1 MLSSASPTETPMQN
15 TESKFLKIAGICAIV
30 APVLLFLID
39 LFHITTNRDFEW
51 TIGMWLAFA
60 LFVPA
65 VIGFAYYLVRQGSRL
80 AYVGGALAFFGAMAG
95 ASMQVLFRTHAV
107 LAEQGSFE
115 TIDQLRATFKLV
127 ASTQMIGL
135 TWPLG
140 LLTLATALVITD
152 KSRWPASVAL
162 AIGAIAFPIG
172 RIGFVQPAVLLSG
185 AMFVIA
191 FGMIGL
197 RLVKGFE
204 ERLPA

>member
-1 MLSSASPTETPMQN
+1 MLN
-15 TESKFLKIAGICAIV
+15 VESRFLTISGVCAIV
-30 APVLLFLID
+30 APILLLLVDI
-39 LFHITTNRDFEW
+39 FHITTNRDFEW

-65 VIGFAYYLVRQGSRL
+65 VIGFAYHLAKNGSRL

-107 LAEQGSFE
+107 LAEQGAFE
-115 TIDQLRATFKLV
+115 TIDRLRATFKLV

-140 LLTLATALVITD
+140 LLLLATALFMTD
-152 KSRWPASVAL
+152 KTKWPASLAL

-172 RIGFVQPAVLLSG
+172 RIGFIQPAVVLSG

-191 FGMIGL
+191 FGIIGWS
-197 RLVKGFE
+197 LVKGSDVK
-204 ERLPA
+204 LLA